1 MGATTSQFHKNQ
13 RSKSITKAILI
24 LKSTKQTVLL
34 NGGTVCKMNKNKN
47 KNVEKPM
54 NFKLYQEENLFSED
68 MMQLEK
74 MFLES

>member
-1 MGATTSQFHKNQ
+1 M
-13 RSKSITKAILI
+13 
-24 LKSTKQTVLL
+24 LL
-34 NGGTVCKMNKNKN
+34 NEGTVCKMNKNKN
-47 KNVEKPM
+47 KNVDKPT

>member
-1 MGATTSQFHKNQ
+1 M
-13 RSKSITKAILI
+13 
-24 LKSTKQTVLL
+24 LL
-34 NGGTVCKMNKNKN
+34 NGGKVCKINKNKN

>member
-47 KNVEKPM
+47 VEKPM

>member
-1 MGATTSQFHKNQ
+1 
-13 RSKSITKAILI
+13 
-24 LKSTKQTVLL
+24 
-34 NGGTVCKMNKNKN
+34 MNKNKN